1 MDPMTAALIAKGVI
15 SAGKAIQGISQ
26 RRQARELEEET
37 MAKGMPRL
45 QTPAEYYQLYKSAQ
59 NDKAMQAEIAQAE
72 QMQAANL
79 EALQTGGSRALLGG
93 APAVAAVTQA
103 NVAEAA
109 RRGYQREQQALQV
122 LAGAQAS
129 TAGANF
135 QADLM
140 ERNRQL
146 QNAAAGFQA
155 GTETLYSGL
164 EGVASAAIMGQDEF
178 GGINKQTTTE
188 TPQVGSLLSDLQ
200 NQSAPPVGGHLGY
213 LESQNVPQPEV
224 RTNDLL
230 NYLGNQPRALQF
242 KSYMDSFDVKGRPN
256 RDSFDTSGNLNKDII
271 VDPTQQWVFSYED
284 GGAVTTKGE
293 FNHNTNP
300 LHVIDNDGQKVA
312 EVTGEETLVYN
323 PQQRQLMKKI
333 MNRLIN
339 KGKVS
344 LTKAEREE
352 AKDVLKAFQG

>member
-1 MDPMTAALIAKGVI
+1 MVDPMTAALIAKGVI

-37 MAKGMPRL
+37 LAKGMPRL
-45 QTPAEYYQLYKSAQ
+45 QTPAEYYQLYKAAQ

-93 APAVAAVTQA
+93 APTIAAVTQA
-103 NVAEAA
+103 NIAEAA
-109 RRGYQREQQALQV
+109 RRGYQREQQALQA

-135 QADLM
+135 RADLM

-146 QNAAAGFQA
+146 QRAAAGFQA

-164 EGVASAAIMGQDEF
+164 EGVASAAIMGADEF

-200 NQSAPPVGGHLGY
+200 AQSAPPVGGLLGS
-213 LESQNVPQPEV
+213 LENQNVPQPEV
-224 RTNDLL
+224 RTSDLL
-230 NYLGNQPRALQF
+230 NYLGNQPRSVQF
-242 KSYMDSFDVKGRPN
+242 KSYK
-256 RDSFDTSGNLNKDII
+256 DSFDTSGRSNRDLII
-271 VDPTQQWVFSYED
+271 GNELMYGVQAFEQ
-284 GGAVTTKGE
+284 GGPVTTKGE

>member
-109 RRGYQREQQALQV
+109 RRGYQREQQALQA

-164 EGVASAAIMGQDEF
+164 EGVASAAIMGQDQFKDLKKTSTASISGETVTPESPF
-178 GGINKQTTTE
+178 GKEVEG
-188 TPQVGSLLSDLQ
+188 
-200 NQSAPPVGGHLGY
+200 
-213 LESQNVPQPEV
+213 V
-224 RTNDLL
+224 RTDEVANFYDMSNPFPLPT
-230 NYLGNQPRALQF
+230 NSENIDF
-242 KSYMDSFDVKGRPN
+242 KSYRDSFDVKGRPN
-256 RDSFDTSGNLNKDII
+256 RDLIIGNEAMYGI
-271 VDPTQQWVFSYED
+271 QAFEQ
-284 GGAVTTKGE
+284 GGPVTTKGE
-293 FNHNTNP
+293 FDHNTNP
-300 LHVIDNDGQKVA
+300 LHVIDDDGQKVA